1 MIKKELNL
9 QTKQR
14 KQQLSENK
22 INKYTF
28 YRKIWLIFFLVFA
41 ALLSINSGCRV
52 IDQVTIIKLAHG
64 LDPTH
69 PVHIS
74 MEYLAKLVDERSEG
88 NMRID
93 IYPSG
98 QLGTE
103 RECIELLQIGSLGMT
118 KVSASVMEGF
128 TPLFKVYNLPYI
140 FRDDDHRFKVLEG
153 EIGEKLLLETER
165 FRIRGLAYLDA
176 GSRSFYTKERPILS
190 PADLTGLKIRV
201 QESTTSI
208 QMLQALGGS
217 ATPIPWGEL
226 YTSLQQGVVDGA
238 ENNPPTFHIS
248 RHYEVCKFY
257 SLDEHTSV
265 PDVLIISTVVWNGL
279 LPAQQ
284 QLLLD
289 ASKDAAEYQKKIWQ
303 IATDEALVQVEK
315 AGVKIYRPDKSIFE
329 KKVTPMIEELKSTS
343 PKIYELIQKIKAIQ

>member
-1 MIKKELNL
+1 MMKKNLYKKIK
-9 QTKQR
+9 T
-14 KQQLSENK
+14 
-22 INKYTF
+22 
-28 YRKIWLIFFLVFA
+28 LVLLVLV
-41 ALLSINSGCRV
+41 ALMSINFGCKV
-52 IDQVTIIKLAHG
+52 IDHVEVIKLAHG

-74 MEYLAKLVDERSEG
+74 MEYLSKLVEERSDGE
-88 NMRID
+88 MRID

-140 FRDDDHRFKVLEG
+140 FRDDNHRFKVLEG
-153 EIGEKLLLETER
+153 EIGERLLLETER

-176 GSRSFYTKERPILS
+176 GSRSFYTKDKPILS
-190 PADLTGLKIRV
+190 PDDLTGLKIRV

-208 QMLQALGGS
+208 KMLQALGGS
-217 ATPIPWGEL
+217 ATPIAWGEL

-257 SLDEHTSV
+257 ALDEHTSV

-279 LPAQQ
+279 SPAEQ
-284 QLLLD
+284 QLLYD
-289 ASKDAAEYQKKIWQ
+289 AAMDAAEYQKKIWR

-315 AGVKIYRPDKSIFE
+315 AGVKIYRPDKSPFE
-329 KKVTPMIEELKSTS
+329 KKVAPMIEAFQSTA
-343 PKIYELIQKIKAIQ
+343 PEIYELVQKIKAVQ

>member
-1 MIKKELNL
+1 MLLVLVALI
-9 QTKQR
+9 
-14 KQQLSENK
+14 S
-22 INKYTF
+22 TF
-28 YRKIWLIFFLVFA
+28 FA
-41 ALLSINSGCRV
+41 CKV
-52 IDQVTIIKLAHG
+52 IIDVTVIKLAHG

-74 MEYLAKLVDERSEG
+74 MVYLSKLVEERSDG
-88 NMRID
+88 KMRID

-103 RECIELLQIGSLGMT
+103 RESVELLQIGSLGMT

-128 TPLFKVYNLPYI
+128 TPLFKVYNLPYL
-140 FRDDDHRFKVLEG
+140 FRDDSHRFKALEG
-153 EIGEKLLLETER
+153 EIGEKLLLETEKY
-165 FRIRGLAYLDA
+165 RIRGLVYLDA
-176 GSRSFYTKERPILS
+176 GSRSFYTKNKPILS

-208 QMLQALGGS
+208 KMLQALGGS
-217 ATPIPWGEL
+217 ATPIAWGEL

-248 RHYEVCKFY
+248 RHYEVCQFY

-279 LPAQQ
+279 SDEQQ
-284 QLLLD
+284 QLLLH
-289 ASKDAAEYQKKIWQ
+289 AAKDAAEYQKEIWH
-303 IATDEALVQVEK
+303 IATDEALAQVEK
-315 AGVKIYRPDKSIFE
+315 AGVKIYRPDKSLFE
-329 KKVTPMIEELKSTS
+329 KKVAPMIEAYRSTE
-343 PKIYELIQKIKAIQ
+343 PEIYELIQKIKAVQ

>member
-1 MIKKELNL
+1 MLLVLVALI
-9 QTKQR
+9 
-14 KQQLSENK
+14 S
-22 INKYTF
+22 TF
-28 YRKIWLIFFLVFA
+28 FA
-41 ALLSINSGCRV
+41 CKV
-52 IDQVTIIKLAHG
+52 IIDVTVIKLAHG

-74 MEYLAKLVDERSEG
+74 MVYLSKLVEERSDG
-88 NMRID
+88 KMRID

-128 TPLFKVYNLPYI
+128 TPLFKVYNLPYL
-140 FRDDDHRFKVLEG
+140 FRDDSHRFKALEG
-153 EIGEKLLLETER
+153 EIGEKLLLETEKY
-165 FRIRGLAYLDA
+165 RIRGLVYLDA
-176 GSRSFYTKERPILS
+176 GSRSFYTKNKPILS

-208 QMLQALGGS
+208 KMLQALGGS
-217 ATPIPWGEL
+217 ATPIAWGEL

-248 RHYEVCKFY
+248 RHYEVCQFY

-279 LPAQQ
+279 SDEQQ
-284 QLLLD
+284 QLLLH
-289 ASKDAAEYQKKIWQ
+289 AAKDAAEYQKEIWH
-303 IATDEALVQVEK
+303 IATDEALAQVEK
-315 AGVKIYRPDKSIFE
+315 AGVKIYRPDKSLFE
-329 KKVTPMIEELKSTS
+329 KKVAPMIEAYRSTE
-343 PKIYELIQKIKAIQ
+343 PEIYELIQKIKAVQ

>member
-1 MIKKELNL
+1 MLLVLVALI
-9 QTKQR
+9 
-14 KQQLSENK
+14 S
-22 INKYTF
+22 TF
-28 YRKIWLIFFLVFA
+28 FA
-41 ALLSINSGCRV
+41 CKV
-52 IDQVTIIKLAHG
+52 IVDVTVIKLAHG

-74 MEYLAKLVDERSEG
+74 MVYLSKLVEERSDG
-88 NMRID
+88 KMRID

-128 TPLFKVYNLPYI
+128 TPLFKVYNLPYL
-140 FRDDDHRFKVLEG
+140 FRDDSHRFKALEG
-153 EIGEKLLLETER
+153 EIGEKLLLETEKY
-165 FRIRGLAYLDA
+165 RIRGLVYLDA
-176 GSRSFYTKERPILS
+176 GSRSFYTKNKPILS

-208 QMLQALGGS
+208 KMLQALGGS
-217 ATPIPWGEL
+217 ATPIAWGEL

-248 RHYEVCKFY
+248 RHYEVCQFY

-279 LPAQQ
+279 SDEQQ
-284 QLLLD
+284 QLLLH
-289 ASKDAAEYQKKIWQ
+289 AAKDAAEYQKEIWH
-303 IATDEALVQVEK
+303 IATDEALAQVEK
-315 AGVKIYRPDKSIFE
+315 AGVKIYRPDKSLFE
-329 KKVTPMIEELKSTS
+329 KKVAPMIEAYRSTE
-343 PKIYELIQKIKAIQ
+343 PEIYELIQKIKAVQ